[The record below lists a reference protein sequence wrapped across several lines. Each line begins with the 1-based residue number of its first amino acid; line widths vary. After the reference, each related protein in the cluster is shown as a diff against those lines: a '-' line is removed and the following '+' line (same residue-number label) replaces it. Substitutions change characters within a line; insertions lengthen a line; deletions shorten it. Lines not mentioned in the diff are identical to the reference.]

1 MAQNLSAYQRFFL
14 ITLILCLLSTLFP
27 TLLYS
32 QNDIPSNGNPVIEMY
47 FVPSCTSMSDAQTST
62 KPKGFYIA
70 KHKVTRRLW
79 NEIMGTYAD
88 READDYLP
96 VTNVSRDEVQLFI
109 LWLNQKTKMQYRL
122 PTESEWTCAVR
133 SGLLPDVTPSFYL
146 GGNDAST
153 GFRLAMDREG
163 NDDDN
168 DYNNDYN
175 NNYNYNYNLDYNYN
189 NDRDFVRGEG
199 DSARKAG
206 NTPPPSQT
214 TAADTVKASLRELL
228 AAEKAAE
235 RKERATRRKAY
246 LNALPLTT
254 FFTLNAQY
262 TAMPQWSF
270 GFKVGTVK
278 FFGWYLSAMTN
289 FNFRGAFSPFT
300 PDEHYVLT
308 GISKTTY
315 MEGQLGF
322 VVRPHNLVSVHLGAG
337 YGYRTLNLESD
348 QGWHH
353 YPKRSYYGPTASLG
367 VMFHVKGV
375 ALSAEACG
383 MVYNLNSINDVRGA
397 FGVKMGVGFCLPRE
411 KKQ

>member
-1 MAQNLSAYQRFFL
+1 MVA
-14 ITLILCLLSTLFP
+14 LCLLSTVFP
-27 TLLYS
+27 SRLYS
-32 QNDIPSNGNPVIEMY
+32 QNDISHNSSPVIEMS
-47 FVPSCTSMSDAQTST
+47 FVPSCTSKDNVSST
-62 KPKGFYIA
+62 TAKGFYIA

-79 NEIMGTYAD
+79 NEIMGTQTD

-109 LWLNQKTKMQYRL
+109 FWLNQKTKMQYRL

-133 SGLLPDVTPSFYL
+133 SGILPDVTPSFYL

-153 GFRLAMDREG
+153 GFRLAMD
-163 NDDDN
+163 
-168 DYNNDYN
+168 Y
-175 NNYNYNYNLDYNYN
+175 
-189 NDRDFVRGEG
+189 EG
-199 DSARKAG
+199 DDHNIDLDLTQGRGDTTMMAG

-214 TAADTVKASLRELL
+214 TAADTVKASLRDLL

-235 RKERATRRKAY
+235 RQERAAKRKVY
-246 LNALPLTT
+246 INTLPLTT

-308 GISKTTY
+308 GVSKTTY

-322 VVRPHNLVSVHLGAG
+322 VVRPHKLVSVHLGAG
-337 YGYRTLNLESD
+337 YGYRTLNFESD

-375 ALSAEACG
+375 ALSAEACW
-383 MVYNLNSINDVRGA
+383 MVYNLNPINDVRCA
-397 FGVKMGVGFCLPRE
+397 WGVRMGVGFQLGIRN
-411 KKQ
+411 